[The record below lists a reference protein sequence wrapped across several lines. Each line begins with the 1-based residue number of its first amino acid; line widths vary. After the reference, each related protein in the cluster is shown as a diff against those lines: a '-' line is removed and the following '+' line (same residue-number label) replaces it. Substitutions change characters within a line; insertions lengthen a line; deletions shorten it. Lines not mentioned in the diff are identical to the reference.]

1 MKKIDKYRTLLQK
14 KKKKKNPETMAKAL
28 RRELFPRVVN
38 IPGINLQLD
47 RIPIPFSNKITAE
60 RIEPVPYSL
69 SDSGFLFFLPKIFL
83 SDLDM

>member
-28 RRELFPRVVN
+28 RRKLFPRAVN

-47 RIPIPFSNKITAE
+47 RIPIPFSNKITVE
-60 RIEPVPYSL
+60 RIEPVSYSL